1 MSFHRLAALSAACFL
16 AASMVSHTVALR
28 LALLVATAALLV
40 AAAVQGRA
48 STRFVPPL
56 WPVFVAWAAW
66 AALSIAWALEPER
79 AAKEFRNEIAYVAIA
94 FWVCFVA
101 AQACGA
107 ARIMLPIV
115 ALGAA
120 AACGIALHSY
130 TLGIEQYMAG
140 WHGGAGN
147 HSSMLLTLMPCALMT
162 AWYGLRNGWGRARL
176 WLTAAL
182 IVLLLIAAYTTQN
195 RTVWLGFGVEVL
207 LVMALLRALRPA
219 GAPGLGPRAKAG
231 VVLLALAVVAG
242 AVAATAA
249 VHRERT
255 ALHSA
260 RALEKDPRLALW
272 PEVLERIDERPFTG
286 YGFGRG
292 GLRTSL
298 RDELGDLTLW
308 HAHNLFLETTV
319 QLGLPG
325 VALLLALLAATLR
338 EAWRLCRTGQDLP
351 LACGI
356 ALAAVVAGMLVRNM
370 TDVLWLRQ
378 NALLYWGVAGVLLG
392 LGAASRTPAVAR

>member
-28 LALLVATAALLV
+28 LLLLVVTAGLLA
-40 AAAVQGRA
+40 AAAVQDRT
-48 STRFVPPL
+48 SIRFAPPL
-56 WPVFVAWAAW
+56 WAVYAAWAAW
-66 AALSIAWALEPER
+66 AALSIVWALEPER
-79 AAKEFRNEIAYVAIA
+79 AAKEFRNEIVYVALA

-101 AQACGA
+101 AQARGA
-107 ARIMLPIV
+107 ARVMLPIV

-120 AACGIALHSY
+120 VACAIALHSY

-147 HSSMLLTLMPCALMT
+147 HSSLLLTLMPCALMT
-162 AWYGLRNGWGRARL
+162 AWYGMRNGWSRLRL
-176 WLTAAL
+176 WLVAAL
-182 IVLLLIAAYTTQN
+182 IALLLVAAYTPQH
-195 RTVWLGFGVEVL
+195 RTVWLGFGAEGL
-207 LVMALLRALRPA
+207 LVMVLLQVLQPA
-219 GAPGLGPRAKAG
+219 ATRGLTPRAKLG
-231 VVLLALAVVAG
+231 VALLALAVVAG
-242 AVAATAA
+242 AIAATAT

-255 ALHSA
+255 AVLSA
-260 RALEKDPRLALW
+260 SALEKDPRLALW
-272 PEVLERIDERPFTG
+272 PEVLERIEERPLTG

-292 GLRTSL
+292 GLRSSL
-298 RDELGDLTLW
+298 PNELGDPTLW

-325 VALLLALLAATLR
+325 LVLLLALLGATLR
-338 EAWRLCRTGQDLP
+338 EAWRLSRTGQDLP

-356 ALAAVVAGMLVRNM
+356 ALAAVIAGMLVRNM

-378 NALLYWGVAGVLLG
+378 NALLYWGVAGALLG
-392 LGAASRTPAVAR
+392 LGAASRTPAAAR